1 MSTDD
6 LDNMP
11 RMLPPSE
18 IESLRRDKEE
28 AGAWLMQQMKKD
40 QLPDQS
46 EPRMLTKAEIELLRQ
61 NKQEL
66 ARQIIPLIKR

>member
-46 EPRMLTKAEIELLRQ
+46 EPRMLTKAKSSYFGKINRSW
-61 NKQEL
+61 
-66 ARQIIPLIKR
+66 RGR